1 MEENIIGCIKTIRK
15 WICSEQVRLSN
26 ILQYKA
32 QKLYIAVLVNLC
44 RGSKTVKHEIISLFQ
59 ELIYMDTKVYVGIV
73 ENSVSLISALKV
85 DTDGLIKRIWRAY

>member
-59 ELIYMDTKVYVGIV
+59 ELIYMDTRVYVGIV
-73 ENSVSLISALKV
+73 
-85 DTDGLIKRIWRAY
+85 